1 MHIIESP
8 SKSSVPARRHPSQSG
23 LADLWQAQVHL
34 QPGAIAIHW
43 GVKRVTYD
51 ALDRRANQLA
61 NALRKRG
68 VGEETPVAVA
78 MRRGIEAIV
87 AHVALAKLGAS
98 HVPLDLQ
105 HPRERITYILE
116 NSGTKVLL
124 TETLTEETHCA
135 LAGLSCLCLE
145 RDADS
150 VAREPETFTGPR
162 DTPERRTY
170 IMYTSGTTGRPK
182 GIEVLAKGIRRLVI
196 DNPILGIHPGERVA
210 QLTSHA
216 FDISLYEIWGA
227 LLNGAALVVISKAT
241 LLDAQAFR
249 QALRDMRVD
258 VMTIATALFNLV
270 AQACPDA
277 FGGLRLVVVG
287 GERAN
292 PRLFRAVLESH
303 PPERLVNGYGPTEV
317 SIYAT
322 AHEARLQDA
331 LSGSIPIGRP
341 IARTEVFLLDE
352 DLRPVAPGQMGEL
365 CLAGEGLARGYLH
378 QPELTAERFPTVPG
392 LKDGEALRIYRTGD
406 LARWR
411 ENGTLE
417 YLGRADH
424 QVKIRGHRIELDEVS
439 KTLLRSGLVWDAV
452 VTLQER
458 PDGEK
463 SLAAFV
469 VPKDTGPGLEDALR
483 DFLRDRV
490 SEPMV
495 PSRFVLLE
503 RLPVTANG
511 KVDRAA
517 LPRPVSPGPGA
528 VPAQS
533 TPPPEDPV
541 VAGVSDIW
549 TELLGVE
556 TASAGDDFVR
566 LGGNSLMTGRLTLR
580 LREKFGVGLSA
591 HALHEARTLG
601 DFIEAVRQALAG
613 VQAEGRAI
621 AGPDAWR
628 EDARLPEDIA
638 PASGKPV
645 TKGRALEDMRCVFL
659 TGATGFLGAFM
670 LRDLMRTT
678 KAQVACLVRARDAET
693 ALARVRRAL
702 EKYDL
707 WEDSFAPRIEPVLG
721 DLGAPR
727 LGLGAGQRQ
736 ALVERAEAIL
746 HVGAHVNYVQPYEAH
761 KAVNVDG
768 TTEVLRLAAL
778 GPTPVHYVS
787 TIAVF
792 GPTGY
797 FNGTQ
802 VLREDE
808 DLDKHLDC
816 LRYDLGY
823 SASKW
828 VAEKRVWEAVER
840 GLAVNIYRSGFIM
853 GHTRTGVGNPD
864 DFVARFVC
872 GCVQIGS
879 CPILPRQRKEMVPVD
894 FVSGALLGIA
904 SREGAIGKA
913 YHLVPP
919 SPRDSIDMDS
929 LYDLL
934 DDCGQ
939 PLSRVPYEEWVD
951 RLMKD
956 PRAAD
961 NPLCALVPML
971 YEQVYGGGSTR
982 WEVYEGM
989 PVYDARNTRE
999 ALAGLGLG
1007 FHRLDQPLMSLYLE
1021 DWREKGLLPSPSTT
1035 ARGH

>member
-1 MHIIESP
+1 MHTIESQP
-8 SKSSVPARRHPSQSG
+8 KSSVPPRAYPSQAG
-23 LADLWQAQVHL
+23 LADLWNAQVRL
-34 QPGAIAIHW
+34 QPGAVAIHW

-78 MRRGIEAIV
+78 MRRGIEALI
-87 AHVALAKLGAS
+87 AHVALVKLGAS

-105 HPRERITYILE
+105 HPRERIAYILE
-116 NSGTKVLL
+116 NSGTQVLL
-124 TETLTEETHCA
+124 TETLTEEAHCA
-135 LAGLSCLCLE
+135 QDGLFCLCLE
-145 RDADS
+145 RDADT

-182 GIEVLAKGIRRLVI
+182 GIEILAKGIRGLVV
-196 DNPILGIHPGERVA
+196 DNPILDIHPGERMA
-210 QLTSHA
+210 QASTHA
-216 FDISLYEIWGA
+216 FDMALYEIWGA
-227 LLNGAALVVISKAT
+227 LVNGASLVVISKAT
-241 LLDAQAFR
+241 LLDAHALR
-249 QALRDMRVD
+249 EALRDMRVD
-258 VMTIATALFNLV
+258 FMGISTAVFNVV

-277 FGGLRLVVVG
+277 FSGLRSVMIG

-292 PRLFRAVLESH
+292 AHLCRAVLENH
-303 PPERLVNGYGPTEV
+303 PPERLFNLYGPTEGSV
-317 SIYAT
+317 FAT
-322 AHEARLQDA
+322 THRIQLQDT
-331 LSGSIPIGRP
+331 LSGSISIGKP

-352 DLRPVAPGQMGEL
+352 DLRPVAPGQTGEL

-378 QPELTAERFPTVPG
+378 QPELTAERFPSVSG
-392 LKDGEALRIYRTGD
+392 LKDGQDLRIYRTGD

-439 KTLLRSGLVWDAV
+439 KTLLESGLVWDAV

-469 VPKDTGPGLEDALR
+469 VPKDTGSGIEDALR
-483 DFLRDRV
+483 DFMRARV

-517 LPRPVSPGPGA
+517 LPRPVSPEGGA
-528 VPAQS
+528 VPTQS
-533 TPPPEDPV
+533 TPPSEDPV
-541 VAGVSDIW
+541 VAGVSAIW
-549 TELLGVE
+549 TELLAVE
-556 TASAGDDFVR
+556 TSSPGDDFVR
-566 LGGNSLMTGRLTLR
+566 LGGNSLMAGRLMLR
-580 LREKFGVGLSA
+580 LREKFGVGLSV

-613 VQAEGRAI
+613 VQDEGRAI
-621 AGPDAWR
+621 AGPDTWR
-628 EDARLPEDIA
+628 EEARLPEDITPA
-638 PASGKPV
+638 PGKPV
-645 TKGRALEDMRCVFL
+645 TKGRALEDMRCIFL

-678 KAQVACLVRARDAET
+678 KAQVACLVRAKDSQA
-693 ALARVRRAL
+693 ALARLRHTLV
-702 EKYDL
+702 KYGL
-707 WEDSFAPRIEPVLG
+707 WEDSFTPRIEPVVG
-721 DLGAPR
+721 DLGAP
-727 LGLGAGQRQ
+727 GLGVDSQTRG
-736 ALVERAEAIL
+736 ALAERAEAIL
-746 HVGAHVNYVQPYEAH
+746 HVGAHVNYMQSYEAH
-761 KAVNVDG
+761 RAANING
-768 TTEVLRLAAL
+768 TTEILRLAAL

-797 FNGTQ
+797 FNDTQ

-816 LRYDLGY
+816 LRYDIGY

-828 VAEKRVWEAVER
+828 VAEKRVWEAIER
-840 GLAVNIYRSGFIM
+840 GLAVNVYRSGFIM
-853 GHTRTGVGNPD
+853 GHGETGVGNPD
-864 DFVARFVC
+864 DFVARFVR
-872 GCVQIGS
+872 GCIQIGS

-934 DDCGQ
+934 ADCGQ
-939 PLSRVPYEEWVD
+939 PLRRIPYADWVD

-956 PRAAD
+956 PRAAQ
-961 NPLCALVPML
+961 NPLCALMPML

-999 ALAGLGLG
+999 ALSGLGLG
-1007 FHRLDQPLMSLYLE
+1007 FRRLDRALLSLYLE
-1021 DWREKGLLPSPSTT
+1021 DWRKQGLLPT
-1035 ARGH
+1035 R

>member
-1 MHIIESP
+1 MTTHLASTAEG
-8 SKSSVPARRHPSQSG
+8 VTPASIYPLQAG
-23 LADLWQAQVHL
+23 LADLWHAQVAL
-34 QPGAIAIHW
+34 RPMDIAIHW
-43 GVKRVTYD
+43 GVKRITYG

-61 NALRKRG
+61 NALHRRG

-78 MRRGIEAIV
+78 MRRGIDALV
-87 AHVALAKLGAS
+87 VHVALAKLGAT

-105 HPRERITYILE
+105 HPRGRITSIVE
-116 NSGTKVLL
+116 SSRARVLL
-124 TETLTEETHCA
+124 AETVTEEAQCTTGAITCI
-135 LAGLSCLCLE
+135 CLE
-145 RDADS
+145 RDRDA
-150 VAREPETFTGPR
+150 VTREPETFTGPR

-170 IMYTSGTTGRPK
+170 IMHTSGTTGQPK
-182 GIEVLAKGIRRLVI
+182 GIEILAQGIRRLVI

-210 QLTSHA
+210 QASNHA
-216 FDISLYEIWGA
+216 FDMALYEIWGA
-227 LLNGAALVVISKAT
+227 LLNGASLVVISKAT
-241 LLDAQAFR
+241 VLDAHALR
-249 QALRDMRVD
+249 EALRDMRVN
-258 VMTIATALFNLV
+258 VMSIATALFNMV

-277 FGGLRLVVVG
+277 FSGLRLVVMG

-292 PRLFRAVLESH
+292 GRLCRAVLESH
-303 PPERLVNGYGPTEV
+303 PPEHLVNGYGPTEV
-317 SIYAT
+317 SIYST
-322 AHEARLQDA
+322 AHRIQLQDT
-331 LSGSIPIGRP
+331 LSGSISIGKP

-352 DLRPVAPGQMGEL
+352 DLRPVALGQTGEL

-392 LKDGEALRIYRTGD
+392 LKDGQALRIYRTGD

-439 KTLLRSGLVWDAV
+439 MSLLQSGLVWDAV

-469 VPKDTGPGLEDALR
+469 VPKDTGAGLEDVLR
-483 DFLRDRV
+483 DFMRDRV

-495 PSRFVLLE
+495 PSRFVMLE

-517 LPRPVSPGPGA
+517 LPQLDPPRNRPSLVR
-528 VPAQS
+528 S
-533 TPPPEDPV
+533 TPLSEDPV

-549 TELLGVE
+549 SELLGVE
-556 TASAGDDFVR
+556 TASPGDDFMR
-566 LGGNSLMTGRLTLR
+566 LGGNSLMAGRLTLR
-580 LREKFGVGLSA
+580 LREKFGVGLSV
-591 HALHEARTLG
+591 HALHAAHTLG
-601 DFIEAVRQALAG
+601 DFIEAVRQALSGA
-613 VQAEGRAI
+613 QDEGRAI
-621 AGPDAWR
+621 AGPDTWR
-628 EDARLPEDIA
+628 EDARLPEDIVPSQA
-638 PASGKPV
+638 VIQHK
-645 TKGRALEDMRCVFL
+645 ALEEMRCVFL

-670 LRDLMRTT
+670 LRDLMRMT
-678 KAQVACLVRARDAET
+678 KAQVACLVRARDSET
-693 ALARVRRAL
+693 GLARIQRAL

-707 WEDSFAPRIEPVLG
+707 WEDGFAARIEPVLG

-727 LGLGAGQRQ
+727 MGLGAGQRQ

-828 VAEKRVWEAVER
+828 VAEKRVWEAIER

-864 DFVARFVC
+864 DFVARFVR
-872 GCVQIGS
+872 GCIQIGS
-879 CPILPRQRKEMVPVD
+879 GPILPRQRKEMVPVD

-913 YHLVPP
+913 YHLVPL

-1021 DWREKGLLPSPSTT
+1021 DWRKKGLLPTNS
-1035 ARGH
+1035 ARAPRG

>member
-1 MHIIESP
+1 MHTINSQPE
-8 SKSSVPARRHPSQSG
+8 SSVPPRAYPFQAG
-23 LADLWQAQVHL
+23 LADLWNAQVRL

-98 HVPLDLQ
+98 HVPLDLH

-116 NSGTKVLL
+116 NSETQILL
-124 TETLTEETHCA
+124 TETLTEEAHCA
-135 LAGLSCLCLE
+135 WDGLSCLCLE
-145 RDADS
+145 RDADT

-162 DTPERRTY
+162 DLPERRAY

-196 DNPILGIHPGERVA
+196 DNPILGIRPGERVS
-210 QLTSHA
+210 QLTNHA

-249 QALRDMRVD
+249 EALRDMRVD
-258 VMTIATALFNLV
+258 VMTIATALFNMV

-277 FGGLRLVVVG
+277 FSGLRLVVVG

-292 PRLFRAVLESH
+292 PRLFRAVLENS
-303 PPERLVNGYGPTEV
+303 PPERLVNGYGPTEMA
-317 SIYAT
+317 IYAT
-322 AHEARLQDA
+322 AHEARLHDA
-331 LSGSIPIGRP
+331 LSGSISIGKP

-352 DLRPVAPGQMGEL
+352 DLRPVAPGRTGEL

-378 QPELTAERFPTVPG
+378 QPELTAERFPTVSG
-392 LKDGEALRIYRTGD
+392 LKDGQDLRIYRTGD

-439 KTLLRSGLVWDAV
+439 KTLLQSGLVWDAV

-463 SLAAFV
+463 SLTAFV
-469 VPKDTGPGLEDALR
+469 VPKDTGSGIEDALR
-483 DFLRDRV
+483 DFMRARV
-490 SEPMV
+490 PEPMV

-503 RLPVTANG
+503 RLPTTANG

-517 LPRPVSPGPGA
+517 LPQPLASGGSGAPGR
-528 VPAQS
+528 S
-533 TPPPEDPV
+533 TAPSEDPI

-556 TASAGDDFVR
+556 TASLGDDYLR

-580 LREKFGVGLSA
+580 LRQKFGVGLSA
-591 HALHEARTLG
+591 HALHESRTLA
-601 DFIEAVRQALAG
+601 DFIEAVRQARAG
-613 VQAEGRAI
+613 VQDEGRAI
-621 AGPDAWR
+621 AGPDTWR
-628 EDARLPEDIA
+628 EDARLPEDIVPA
-638 PASGKPV
+638 PGKPV
-645 TKGRALEDMRCVFL
+645 TKGRALEDMRCIFL

-670 LRDLMRTT
+670 LRDLLRTT
-678 KAQVACLVRARDAET
+678 KAQVACLVRAKEPAAGLTRI
-693 ALARVRRAL
+693 RQAL

-707 WEDSFAPRIEPVLG
+707 WEEHFAARIEPVLG
-721 DLGAPR
+721 DLGAPH
-727 LGLGAGQRQ
+727 LGMSALQRQ
-736 ALVERAEAIL
+736 SLVERAEAFF

-761 KAVNVDG
+761 KAANVDG

-778 GPTPVHYVS
+778 GPTPLHYVS

-797 FNGTQ
+797 FNDIQ

-808 DLDKHLDC
+808 GLDKHLDC

-823 SASKW
+823 ASSKW
-828 VAEKRVWEAVER
+828 VAEKRVWEAIER

-853 GHTRTGVGNPD
+853 GHTHTGVGNPD
-864 DFVARFVC
+864 DFVARFIR
-872 GCVQIGS
+872 GCIQIGS
-879 CPILPRQRKEMVPVD
+879 APILPRQRKEMVPVD

-929 LYDLL
+929 LYSLL
-934 DDCGQ
+934 ADCGQ

-956 PRAAD
+956 PHAAQ

-971 YEQVYGGGSTR
+971 HEQVYGGGSTR

-999 ALAGLGLG
+999 ALLGLG
-1007 FHRLDQPLMSLYLE
+1007 FRRLDRELMSLYLE
-1021 DWREKGLLPSPSTT
+1021 DWRAKGLLPTGPARAT
-1035 ARGH
+1035 RGH